1 MFNQVRRQALI
12 ALSLMAFL
20 VFSAAAAEARSTHGS
35 DRTVQGAVAGAAIG
49 TVTQVIRGRTSGRE
63 ILKGAALG
71 GVIGAGV
78 GAYSDYKQEKSAR
91 ERAERRA
98 DYYQYSRGGY
108 GYNNYRGNYYGNG
121 RAYRAR
127 NLRYSGDFSNA
138 PYYYQNGRG
147 RGGKHRCN

>member
-1 MFNQVRRQALI
+1 MFHKVRRQALI
-12 ALSLMAFL
+12 ALCLMAFL

-35 DRTVQGAVAGAAIG
+35 DRTLKGAVAGAAIG
-49 TVTQVIRGRTSGRE
+49 TVTQVVRGRTTGKE

-98 DYYQYSRGGY
+98 DYYEYTRGG
-108 GYNNYRGNYYGNG
+108 YRGNYYGNG
-121 RAYRAR
+121 RAVRAR

-138 PYYYQNGRG
+138 PYYQNGRG
-147 RGGKHRCN
+147 HKHGKRCRH